1 MEGVSF
7 YYAVLVVD
15 CSVAFWSF
23 HLLVELGIGFSY
35 GFCCSGVY
43 FVEEAFFEDVRDVL
57 AFDGF
62 DGLHFAVEDFHGF
75 G

>member
-1 MEGVSF
+1 MKWIRF

-15 CSVAFWSF
+15 CSITFWSF
-23 HLLVELGIGFSY
+23 HLLVELSIGF
-35 GFCCSGVY
+35 GCVFCCFWVY
-43 FVEEAFFEDVRDVL
+43 FVEEAFLEDVWYVL

-75 G
+75 C